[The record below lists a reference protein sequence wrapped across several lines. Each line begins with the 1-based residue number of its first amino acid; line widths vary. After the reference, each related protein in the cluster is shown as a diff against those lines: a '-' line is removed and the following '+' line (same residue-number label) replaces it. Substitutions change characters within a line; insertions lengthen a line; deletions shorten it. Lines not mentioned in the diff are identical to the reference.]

1 MKEET
6 DEDML
11 IRYILGETTDTE
23 RDAMELWLKEDKAN
37 MHKLEQAK
45 FILEQSQ
52 QLAQQSPADENEQ
65 WEKFKVKRDALN
77 NKGKVRSI
85 TTLTPWLQMAA
96 AILIFAGGA
105 SVAYY
110 FYNQHAGLNGQLQSF
125 TSKDKAVVDTLSDG
139 SIVHLNRYS
148 SVSCVTDFKKTREV
162 KLTGEAFFEV
172 KHNASVPFIVHTD
185 GVNIRDIGTA
195 FNVKSHTKNVEV
207 VVESGIVRVSKD
219 KAAVQLNPQQKVVVN
234 NADKQLHVEASTD
247 LLYNYYRSNEFI
259 ANKTPLWRVIETIN
273 EAYDS
278 HIVIADKRLS
288 NLPLTGTFKK
298 ESVDK
303 FLQVLLL
310 TTPDLRM
317 EQVGDNIIL
326 KSK

>member
-1 MKEET
+1 MREET

-11 IRYILGETTDTE
+11 IKYILGETTDTE
-23 RDAMELWLKEDKAN
+23 LETIELWLKDDKAN
-37 MHKLEQAK
+37 MRKLEQVK
-45 FILEQSQ
+45 FILESSQ
-52 QLAQQSPADENEQ
+52 QLAQQSPADEDDQ
-65 WEKFKVKRDALN
+65 WEKFKIKREALN
-77 NKGKVRSI
+77 TRPKVRSI
-85 TTLTPWLQMAA
+85 TARAGWLQMAA
-96 AILIFAGGA
+96 AILIFMGGA
-105 SVAYY
+105 SAAYY
-110 FYNQHAGLNGQLQSF
+110 FYKQQTGLNGRLQSF
-125 TSKDKAVVDTLSDG
+125 ASTDKALIDTLADG

-148 SVSCVTDFKKTREV
+148 SVTCLSDFKKTREV

-172 KHNASVPFIVHTD
+172 RHNESVPFIVHA
-185 GVNIRDIGTA
+185 GQVNIRDIGTA

-207 VVESGIVRVSKD
+207 VVESGIVRVT
-219 KAAVQLNPQQKVVVN
+219 KADASVQLNPQQKVMVDN
-234 NADKQLHVEASTD
+234 SDNQLHVEQNTD

-298 ESVDK
+298 ESVNK
-303 FLQVLLL
+303 FLQLLLL
-310 TTPDLRM
+310 TTPDIRM
-317 EQVGDNIIL
+317 ENVGDNIIL

>member
-1 MKEET
+1 MKEEA

-11 IRYILGETTDTE
+11 IRYILGETTDKE
-23 RDAMELWLKEDKAN
+23 RENTELWLKEDNAN
-37 MHKLEQAK
+37 MRELEQAK
-45 FILEQSQ
+45 FLLEQSQ
-52 QLAQQSPADENEQ
+52 QLAQQSPADEDDQ
-65 WEKFKVKRDALN
+65 WKKFKIKRDALS
-77 NKGKVRSI
+77 KPKVRSI
-85 TTLTPWLQMAA
+85 TGRIHWLQMAA
-96 AILIFAGGA
+96 AILVFVGGA

-110 FYNQHAGLNGQLQSF
+110 FNNQHAVLNGQLQSF
-125 TSKDKAVVDTLSDG
+125 SSKEKAVVDTLSDG

-148 SVSCVTDFKKTREV
+148 SVSCITDFKNTREV

-172 KHNASVPFIVHTD
+172 KHNASVPFVVHAN

-195 FNVKSHTKNVEV
+195 FNVKSHIKNVEV
-207 VVESGIVRVSKD
+207 VVESGIVKVSKD
-219 KAAVQLNPQQKVVVN
+219 KAAVQLNPRQKVIVN

-278 HIVIADKRLS
+278 HIVIADKRLTD
-288 NLPLTGTFKK
+288 LPLTGTFKK

-310 TTPDLRM
+310 TMPDIKM

>member
-11 IRYILGETTDTE
+11 IRYILGETTGTE
-23 RDAMELWLKEDKAN
+23 RDAMDLWLKEDKAN
-37 MHKLEQAK
+37 MRKLEQTK
-45 FILEQSQ
+45 FILEQSR
-52 QLAQQSPADENEQ
+52 QLAQQSPANENEQ

-77 NKGKVRSI
+77 KTQVRSM
-85 TTLTPWLQMAA
+85 TGPTQWLQMAA
-96 AILIFAGGA
+96 AILVFVCGA

-110 FYNQHAGLNGQLQSF
+110 FYNQHAGLNVQLQSF
-125 TSKDKAVVDTLSDG
+125 SSKDKAVVDTLSDG

-148 SVSCVTDFKKTREV
+148 SVSCITDFKKTREV

-172 KHNASVPFIVHTD
+172 KHNASVPFIVHTN
-185 GVNIRDIGTA
+185 GLSIRDIGTA

-207 VVESGIVRVSKD
+207 VVESGIVKVSKD
-219 KAAVQLNPQQKVVVN
+219 KAAVQLNPQQKVIVN
-234 NADKQLHVEASTD
+234 DADKQLHVEASTD

-303 FLQVLLL
+303 FLQILLL